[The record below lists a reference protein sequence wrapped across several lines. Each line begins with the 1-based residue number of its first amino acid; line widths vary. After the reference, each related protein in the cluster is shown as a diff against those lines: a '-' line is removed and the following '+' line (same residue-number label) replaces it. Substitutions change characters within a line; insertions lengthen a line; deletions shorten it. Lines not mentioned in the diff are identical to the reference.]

1 MQNQDVAK
9 ILNRAARILALRGEN
24 RYRIR
29 AYQRAAQAVAALPEN
44 IEEIVKQNRLQKI
57 EGVGKALAAK
67 IEEIVST
74 GKLALLEKLEQET
87 TPAGNNKE
95 ILLAWALAFCQDFL
109 PELKKLA
116 AVKKVAVTGEMRRR
130 QETVQ
135 EINFLLV
142 SKDVEATKMAICR
155 HQQLHRQEWEQ
166 YSCRAVHS
174 FGVRLRLDLVVEAD
188 YIQQLWLATGSQ
200 EHVKAVARL
209 VYEKTGLNLLQA
221 LPFANS
227 FSFATE
233 ADIYKLAGL
242 PLIEPELRENRGEI
256 AAAQTGE
263 LPILIRAENYK
274 GDLHIHTNWSDGT
287 ASIEKMAEKAVEM
300 DYEYIAIT
308 DHSQSLKVAR
318 GLSIQRLAEQKAYL
332 AKLQA
337 KYNLRIFCGI
347 EVDILDDG
355 SLDAPD
361 EILAQLDV
369 VVASVHSGFRQSRE
383 KLTFRICK
391 AMQNPYVQILGHPTG
406 RLLGHRDPYDVNID
420 EILRTAKTTG
430 TILEINSSPDRLDIT
445 DKIALQAKK
454 AGIKMAVNTDAH
466 SPLEMDNIDLGLS
479 VARRGWLNA
488 NDVVN
493 TVPAREILDWLHRKR
508 TG

>member
-1 MQNQDVAK
+1 MK
-9 ILNRAARILALRGEN
+9 NRFKS
-24 RYRIR
+24 
-29 AYQRAAQAVAALPEN
+29 V
-44 IEEIVKQNRLQKI
+44 
-57 EGVGKALAAK
+57 
-67 IEEIVST
+67 
-74 GKLALLEKLEQET
+74 
-87 TPAGNNKE
+87 
-95 ILLAWALAFCQDFL
+95 
-109 PELKKLA
+109 
-116 AVKKVAVTGEMRRR
+116 
-130 QETVQ
+130 
-135 EINFLLV
+135 
-142 SKDVEATKMAICR
+142 
-155 HQQLHRQEWEQ
+155 
-166 YSCRAVHS
+166 
-174 FGVRLRLDLVVEAD
+174 
-188 YIQQLWLATGSQ
+188 
-200 EHVKAVARL
+200 
-209 VYEKTGLNLLQA
+209 QA

-361 EILAQLDV
+361 EI
-369 VVASVHSGFRQSRE
+369 
-383 KLTFRICK
+383 
-391 AMQNPYVQILGHPTG
+391 
-406 RLLGHRDPYDVNID
+406 
-420 EILRTAKTTG
+420 
-430 TILEINSSPDRLDIT
+430 
-445 DKIALQAKK
+445 
-454 AGIKMAVNTDAH
+454 
-466 SPLEMDNIDLGLS
+466 
-479 VARRGWLNA
+479 
-488 NDVVN
+488 
-493 TVPAREILDWLHRKR
+493 
-508 TG
+508 